1 MGKIHNYKENRD
13 KQLKFPDARMQS
25 LLKDDVDI
33 KLGAAAALPLRIT
46 EN

>member
-13 KQLKFPDARMQS
+13 KQLKFPRDDARMQS

-33 KLGAAAALPLRIT
+33 TAAALPLQIT